1 MVPFSAFVPVSAE
14 EKAAAARLCG
24 APRLSSLALAA
35 ARAAAARGRLLDLSR
50 IADDHVF
57 LLLATPAIG
66 PAHLVQLERHNPSRV
81 GVLDALWARLVA
93 EKYGAKELPEGV
105 IWWREL
111 FEKRKREEHVML
123 EKASE
128 RLRRRYSDGELEK
141 GRKVEM
147 TKRIRVGP
155 PRKRRAA
162 GEAGV
167 VQSRISRLREEM
179 RREREK
185 RKR

>member
-1 MVPFSAFVPVSAE
+1 MESFSGYVPVSAE

-35 ARAAAARGRLLDLSR
+35 ARAATSRGRLLDLSR
-50 IADDHVF
+50 LADDHVF
-57 LLLATPAIG
+57 LLLGTPAIG

-81 GVLDALWARLVA
+81 GVLDALWARLVT
-93 EKYGAKELPEGV
+93 EKYGANELPEGV
-105 IWWREL
+105 VWWREL
-111 FEKRKREEHVML
+111 FEKRKREEQVML

-128 RLRRRYSDGELEK
+128 RLRRRYSDGQLEK
-141 GRKVEM
+141 GGRKVEM

-155 PRKRRAA
+155 PRRRRPT
-162 GEAGV
+162 GEPAV
-167 VQSRISRLREEM
+167 AQSRMSRIREEI
-179 RREREK
+179 RREK